1 MDSKVF
7 IPLSPCKELL
17 QLPWTF
23 WRNNSIILTSPLK
36 SVLAFLNINLNS
48 RVYFLDLDE
57 KLFEVFKYNLENEYY
72 IQQEIGFINSPNF
85 LNYVTYI
92 WDRRTNLSRVH
103 LKINY
108 FNMIPFIMYQNN
120 SKEIKGY
127 HGEIF
132 NTLQEKLQFSYDIQE
147 EKIFGGPD
155 NNSIYNGMLG
165 KIQAGYNNWSIADCV
180 QTEERS
186 LTFDFSI
193 PILDLPKRI
202 ITRRPNEQFETFAYF
217 SVFSQEFWICIFTS
231 AVLLTIFMYWIL
243 RFYII
248 V

>member
-1 MDSKVF
+1 MV
-7 IPLSPCKELL
+7 PLSPCKELSNL
-17 QLPWTF
+17 NWTF
-23 WRNNSIILTSPLK
+23 WRSNSIILMPQTKTISASL
-36 SVLAFLNINLNS
+36 SINFNSRIYFLN
-48 RVYFLDLDE
+48 LDN
-57 KLFEVFKYNLENEYY
+57 KLFEIYKYNLQDKNHVEKELGSTNLT
-72 IQQEIGFINSPNF
+72 NF
-85 LNYVTYI
+85 LKAVTYI
-92 WDRRTNLSRVH
+92 WDRRANLRNIH
-103 LKINY
+103 L
-108 FNMIPFIMYQNN
+108 NMIYNDYPPFSIKQNDTRV
-120 SKEIKGY
+120 IKGY
-127 HGEIF
+127 HGELF
-132 NTLQEKLQFSYDIQE
+132 HFLQETLQFSYNIFFQE
-147 EKIFGGPD
+147 DRAWGTEIKNGT
-155 NNSIYNGMLG
+155 YNGMLG
-165 KIQAGYNNWSIADCV
+165 KIQAGYKNWSIADCV

>member
-1 MDSKVF
+1 M
-7 IPLSPCKELL
+7 
-17 QLPWTF
+17 
-23 WRNNSIILTSPLK
+23 
-36 SVLAFLNINLNS
+36 
-48 RVYFLDLDE
+48 DLDE

-108 FNMIPFIMYQNN
+108 FNVMPYIIYQNN

-193 PILDLPKRI
+193 QCSYLIGSGSEAVI
-202 ITRRPNEQFETFAYF
+202 IMTRKSGSVATRKSLGTVEQLT
-217 SVFSQEFWICIFTS
+217 
-231 AVLLTIFMYWIL
+231 LLTFD
-243 RFYII
+243 
-248 V
+248 